1 MNRLLPFL
9 APSPVVTV
17 LRLQGAISTGR
28 GGLSDSALAPLIT
41 RAFSRGRPAAVAL
54 EINSPGGSP
63 VQSALIAARIRRLSE
78 EKKVP
83 VHAFVEDV
91 AASGGYW
98 LASAAD
104 AIWVD
109 PGSIV
114 GSIGVISTGFGL
126 QDLIARHGI
135 ERRIH
140 TAGAAKSQRDPFQP
154 QRDEDVARLKV
165 LLDEL
170 HGHFIAHVRARRGA
184 RLTDDPALFTGEF
197 WLGQRAVG
205 LGLADGIG
213 HLVPKMQEIFGP
225 RVRFRK
231 LAPRRGLFARLGM
244 AAAGQALDAI
254 EERAM
259 FARYGL

>member
-1 MNRLLPFL
+1 MSRFLPFL
-9 APSPVVTV
+9 PSPPLVAVV
-17 LRLQGAISTGR
+17 RLHGSIAAGTR
-28 GGLSDSALAPLIT
+28 GLSDAALAATLG
-41 RAFSRGRPAAVAL
+41 RAFARGRPAAVAL

-63 VQSALIAARIRRLSE
+63 VQSSLIAARIRRLAE

-104 AIWVD
+104 HIWVD
-109 PGSIV
+109 PGSIT
-114 GSIGVISTGFGL
+114 GSIGVISAGFGFP
-126 QDLIARHGI
+126 DLLARAGV

-140 TAGAAKSQRDPFQP
+140 TAGASKSQRDPFLP
-154 QRDEDVARLKV
+154 ERDEDVARLRR

-170 HGHFIAHVRARRGA
+170 HELFIAQVRARRGA
-184 RLTDDPALFTGEF
+184 KLADDPALFTGDY
-197 WLGQRAVG
+197 WLGARAVE

-213 HLVPKMQEIFGP
+213 HLVPKMKEIYGP
-225 RVRFRK
+225 KVRFRRSGV
-231 LAPRRGLFARLGM
+231 RRSLLARLG
-244 AAAGQALDAI
+244 AAAGAQAMAAI